1 MILARL
7 FGSKGKSHA
16 LDSWSFD
23 EKTGQLKIPEKSGN
37 LEGYMRQ
44 QGAQIMRHYTAQV
57 TRLTQLKSRLT
68 ASGGV
73 LSVNERIYLEDQQA
87 LLAVDTGR
95 TAFQNAMTNVM
106 NIYQRAIQEAEEL
119 WQNTLKEAYSQT
131 AILSDGEMRECLA
144 TAGAT
149 QQKIVGEPTEFFQE
163 KINQIRM
170 MAEKFQQLAQE
181 IKQKIQELV
190 QRDRALARQLGT

>member
-1 MILARL
+1 M
-7 FGSKGKSHA
+7 
-16 LDSWSFD
+16 
-23 EKTGQLKIPEKSGN
+23 
-37 LEGYMRQ
+37 
-44 QGAQIMRHYTAQV
+44 
-57 TRLTQLKSRLT
+57 
-68 ASGGV
+68 
-73 LSVNERIYLEDQQA
+73 
-87 LLAVDTGR
+87 DTGR
-95 TAFQNAMTNVM
+95 TAFQNAMTNMM